1 MTGPDG
7 KPERVCPGFGS
18 PPSSLSSWALRRPVG
33 LLVAAGYLVLLGTAG
48 CLPKKPVLVDF
59 SESARDYRSNDYRAV
74 YERWTRHDKV
84 VHALE
89 SALEIWATFKS
100 CDFREAFVARYADRY
115 ALNDEERE
123 RLRTSQREAAAR
135 GYEFLITAQSAN
147 FRWNDL
153 DRRTS
158 PWRLSLV
165 DGLGREIAPDVV
177 KLEKLPDLFEQEFY
191 PVKTPFTKTYLVRFN
206 RPDDDAGGEKFGGT
220 DTGVLILRVAGPR
233 GHADLTWLGR

>member
-1 MTGPDG
+1 MKGPD
-7 KPERVCPGFGS
+7 RS
-18 PPSSLSSWALRRPVG
+18 PAFP
-33 LLVAAGYLVLLGTAG
+33 LVAACVSMLIGAG

-59 SESARDYRSNDYRAV
+59 SESARDYRANDYRTV
-74 YERWTRHDKV
+74 YERWTRHEKV

-100 CDFREAFVARYADRY
+100 CDFREAFVARYAERY
-115 ALNDEERE
+115 ALEDAERE

-177 KLEKLPDLFEQEFY
+177 KLERLPDLFEQEFY
-191 PVKTPFTKTYLVRFN
+191 PAKTPFTKTYLVRFD
-206 RPDDDAGGEKFGGT
+206 RADTDGDDDKAFGGF